1 MSGILSPPGHPSR
14 ALVARFF
21 AWEHDITT
29 AAVPV
34 HA

>member
-1 MSGILSPPGHPSR
+1 MSGIRSQPGHPSR

-21 AWEHDITT
+21 AWDHDITT
-29 AAVPV
+29 AVPL

>member
-1 MSGILSPPGHPSR
+1 MSSSHSQPGHPSR

-21 AWEHDITT
+21 TWEHDITT
-29 AAVPV
+29 AVIRL